1 MAHFA
6 QIDANNNV
14 LQVVVISNADIDN
27 LPFPESEPVGVAF
40 CQNLFGENT
49 NWKQTSYNGNFRRE
63 FAAVGGFYYP
73 AADVFVGLQP
83 YPSWVFDNQTAQ
95 WVAPVPQPDV
105 AQNYVAIWIEDQQK
119 WVTVLN
125 RGAM

>member
-6 QIDANNNV
+6 QIDLDNNV

-40 CQNLFGENT
+40 CKNLFGENT
-49 NWKQTSYNGNFRRE
+49 NWKQTSYSGNFRRE

-73 AADVFVGLQP
+73 PADVFVGLQP
-83 YPSWVFDNQTAQ
+83 YPSWVFDSQTAQ
-95 WVAPVPQPDV
+95 WIAPVPKPDV
-105 AQNYVAIWIEDQQK
+105 AQNYVAVWIEEQQK